1 MTAADRL
8 RTRIVQVEGARATV
22 YTAGEIDITS
32 APTLRTALTQCL
44 AEGCT
49 ELTVDMTD
57 LEFIDSS
64 GLGVLVWALK
74 QLRTREGRLIVC
86 NAPAIAQKV
95 LGISGLSPYL
105 DIVSREPEPEP
116 EPQPEVEAEAEV
128 RGEP

>member
-1 MTAADRL
+1 MNAGDEL
-8 RTRIVQVEGARATV
+8 QTRIVRVEGNQATV
-22 YTAGEIDITS
+22 YTAGEIDITT
-32 APTLRTALTQCL
+32 APALRTALTQCL

-74 QLRTREGRLIVC
+74 QLRTREGRLVVR
-86 NAPAIAQKV
+86 NAPAIAQKI

-105 DIVSREPEPEP
+105 DIVATDPPEAGPES
-116 EPQPEVEAEAEV
+116 
-128 RGEP
+128 

>member
-1 MTAADRL
+1 MTAGDDL
-8 RTRIVQVEGARATV
+8 RIRIVQVEGTQATV

-49 ELTVDMTD
+49 EVTVDMTD

-86 NAPAIAQKV
+86 NPPAIAQKV
-95 LGISGLSPYL
+95 LGISGLSPHL
-105 DIVSREPEPEP
+105 DIVSRDRDRDRDPEPEP
-116 EPQPEVEAEAEV
+116 EVEA

>member
-1 MTAADRL
+1 MSTGDDL
-8 RTRIVQVEGARATV
+8 RTRIVRVEGNQATV

-32 APTLRTALTQCL
+32 APALRSALTQCL

-74 QLRTREGRLIVC
+74 QLRTREGRLVVR
-86 NAPAIAQKV
+86 NPPAIAQKI

-105 DIVSREPEPEP
+105 DIVSSEPD
-116 EPQPEVEAEAEV
+116 VEA
-128 RGEP
+128 GGKS

>member
-1 MTAADRL
+1 MTASDEL
-8 RTRIVQVEGARATV
+8 RTQIVQVEGNRATV
-22 YTAGEIDITS
+22 HTAGEIDITS
-32 APTLRTALTQCL
+32 APILRSALTQCL

-74 QLRTREGRLIVC
+74 QLRTRDGRLVIR
-86 NAPAIAQKV
+86 NPPSIAQKI

-105 DIVSREPEPEP
+105 DIIGREPEGAPGAEP
-116 EPQPEVEAEAEV
+116 EGQTGSSPAQP
-128 RGEP
+128 G